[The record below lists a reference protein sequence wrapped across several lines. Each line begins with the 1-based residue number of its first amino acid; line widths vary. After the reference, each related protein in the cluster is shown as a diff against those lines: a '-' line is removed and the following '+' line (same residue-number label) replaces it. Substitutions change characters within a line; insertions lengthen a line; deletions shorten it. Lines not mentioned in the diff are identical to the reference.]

1 MCWPSFVQRFCR
13 KIGSQIQLPIG
24 NKLTLRAQQ
33 FPELIHR
40 SQITEERG
48 KNTRW
53 PLCLSCSHPQHY
65 FPICPRSPYSIY
77 SLLPE
82 SSIPPY
88 IPFPF
93 NCLRLAIFSE
103 FTLKGHGNE
112 RIFLGFC
119 WNWFIIDPLHY
130 LMSHSDFGF
139 EFAEIFKIEKRLH
152 DLASRQLSNSRR
164 VGESLT
170 LRLVESGSRRLP
182 VWTNQRV
189 GFWMFKRK
197 LGESERWGVAIQI
210 F

>member
-13 KIGSQIQLPIG
+13 TIGSQSQLPIG

-33 FPELIHR
+33 FPELMNR

-65 FPICPRSPYSIY
+65 FPICPRSPHSIY
-77 SLLPE
+77 SLLSE
-82 SSIPPY
+82 SFIPP
-88 IPFPF
+88 PFHLIAYVWRYSP
-93 NCLRLAIFSE
+93 NSLSRDMAMR
-103 FTLKGHGNE
+103 

-119 WNWFIIDPLHY
+119 WNWFLIDPLHY
-130 LMSHSDFGF
+130 LMSRSDFGF

-152 DLASRQLSNSRR
+152 DLASRQLSNSGR
-164 VGESLT
+164 VGELLT
-170 LRLVESGSRRLP
+170 LRLVKSESCRLP
-182 VWTNQRV
+182 IWTNQRV

-197 LGESERWGVAIQI
+197 LGESESRGVAIQI